1 MPPVKLS
8 EACMG
13 IVDSIVE
20 NYGDILLTAENAKSI
35 CGIEK
40 EILVKDLSTTQ
51 LLQYA
56 LIHAHLSINDLASA
70 LEQIKAAKPNRAER
84 RATKKLILPT

>member
-1 MPPVKLS
+1 MAPVKLS
-8 EACMG
+8 EACMA

-20 NYGDILLTAENAKSI
+20 NYGDILLSEDHANQIFGAK
-35 CGIEK
+35 K
-40 EILVKDLSTTQ
+40 EVLVKDLTTTQ

-56 LIHAHLSINDLASA
+56 LVHAHLTINELASA

-84 RATKKLILPT
+84 RANKKLILPS

>member
-8 EACMG
+8 VACMA

-20 NYGDILLTAENAKSI
+20 NYGDILLTETNAEQI
-35 CGIEK
+35 CGVKK
-40 EILVKDLSTTQ
+40 EILVKDLTQTQ

-56 LIHAHLSINDLASA
+56 LIHAHLTINDLASA
-70 LEQIKAAKPNRAER
+70 LEQIKATKPNREQR
-84 RATKKLILPT
+84 RANKKLILPA

>member
-8 EACMG
+8 VACMA

-20 NYGDILLTAENAKSI
+20 NYGDILLTETNAEQI
-35 CGIEK
+35 CGVK
-40 EILVKDLSTTQ
+40 KDILVKDLTQTQ

-56 LIHAHLSINDLASA
+56 LIHAHLTINDLASA
-70 LEQIKAAKPNRAER
+70 LEQIKATKPNREQR
-84 RATKKLILPT
+84 RANKKLILPA